1 MKNMA
6 EGFKNLKIRQK
17 KQNSIIGVLTGGISS
32 ERDISIKTGNNIFDS
47 LERSGY
53 MVRFIDLKDDGFIDE
68 IKKIDIAFLAL
79 HGRYG
84 EDGTVQGL
92 LELLKIPYTG
102 SGILSSALVM
112 DKILSKKIMIMENI
126 PTPDYI
132 EIDLSSSRISS
143 QLDVDI
149 RKRIG
154 YPVVVKPN
162 AEGSTIGISCIK
174 NTSGLEEGIKKA
186 APYDRSILIEKYV
199 DGREL
204 TVGIIGMEP
213 MALPMIEIRP
223 KSGFFD
229 YKAKYTKNMTEYI
242 IPPEMKSSLYKE
254 IQEIS
259 LMCHKTLSCR
269 GLSRVDF
276 ILDSND
282 IPYVLEVNT
291 MPGMTSTSLVPM
303 AACAADIKFDHL
315 IEIILDSADLKIRCC
330 G

>member
-1 MKNMA
+1 MKSIA

-17 KQNSIIGVLTGGISS
+17 KQSSVIGVLAGGISS
-32 ERDISIKTGNNIFDS
+32 EREISIKTGKNIFDS
-47 LERSGY
+47 LKRSGY
-53 MVRFIDLKDDGFIDE
+53 SVRFIDLKDNGSIDE

-79 HGRYG
+79 HGKYG

-132 EIDLSSSRISS
+132 EIDLSSSGITDR
-143 QLDVDI
+143 LDTDI
-149 RKRIG
+149 RKIVS

-162 AEGSTIGISCIK
+162 AEGSTIGISRIK
-174 NTSGLEEGIKKA
+174 SASRLIEGIKKA
-186 APYDRSILIEKYV
+186 ALYDRRILIEKYI

-204 TVGIIGMEP
+204 TVGIIGMNP
-213 MALPMIEIRP
+213 VALPVIEIRP
-223 KSGFFD
+223 RSGFFD
-229 YKAKYTKNMTEYI
+229 YEAKYTKNMTEYI
-242 IPPEMKSSLYKE
+242 IPPEMKTSLYKE
-254 IQEIS
+254 IQETS
-259 LMCHKTLSCR
+259 LICHKMFSCC

-276 ILDSND
+276 ILDSNNT
-282 IPYVLEVNT
+282 PYVLEVNT

-303 AACAADIKFDHL
+303 AAGEADIEFDHL
-315 IEIILDSADLKIRCC
+315 IEIILDSADLKVR
-330 G
+330 